1 MAALEVLALNTSTP
15 RIEAPQAG
23 DTYTMPRPFAVQGIT
38 VGLGGS
44 AVVNNLALGLNAL
57 FSNTT
62 GSFNTAVGRTAL
74 LSNTTGANSVA
85 VGSGAL
91 SANTTGASNTA
102 VGQAALTFNTTGFSN
117 VAVGHQTLQGTL
129 GSSNTAVGAGALV
142 ANTTGANN
150 VAIGAQADA
159 ARTAGDANIVIGF
172 DIDADSPTGSNQI
185 NIGGVYFHDRLL
197 YTERADPAA
206 PAANQAVVY
215 ARDNGGGKTQLCV
228 RFATGAVQ
236 VLATQP

>member
-23 DTYTMPRPFAVQGIT
+23 DTYTMPRAVAIQGVT

-44 AVVNNLALGLNAL
+44 AVSTNTAVGAAALAANTTGAFNTVIGAAAL
-57 FSNTT
+57 DANTT
-62 GSFNTAVGRTAL
+62 GSVNAAVGSSALGANTTGGFNTAVGANAL
-74 LSNTTGANSVA
+74 LGSTTGD
-85 VGSGAL
+85 
-91 SANTTGASNTA
+91 
-102 VGQAALTFNTTGFSN
+102 SN
-117 VAVGHQTLQGTL
+117 VAVGNGALQGNLT
-129 GSSNTAVGAGALV
+129 GS
-142 ANTTGANN
+142 NN

-159 ARTAGDANIVIGF
+159 ARTAGTANIVIGY
-172 DIDADSPTGSNQI
+172 DIDADSTTGSNQI

-215 ARDNGGGKTQLCV
+215 ARDDGGGKTQLCV

-236 VLATQP
+236 VLATEP